1 MAPQLTTLVI
11 LEAGAEAQG
20 SLGRVVAQAEG
31 EAMPRFVA
39 RVRAMVAGAPEVHR
53 VVLVAGKQHD
63 FARIAARAEIARAAA
78 SSVAG
83 GGGGSLV
90 LAASDLKGE
99 LAQRALAEILH
110 EQIGGRVR
118 VTAPAFDDA
127 TSVAA

>member
-11 LEAGAEAQG
+11 LEAGAEAPR
-20 SLGRVVAQAEG
+20 SVGRVVAQAEG
-31 EAMPRFVA
+31 ETMQRFVA
-39 RVRAMVAGAPEVHR
+39 RVRATVAAAPEVHR
-53 VVLVAGKQHD
+53 VTLVAGKQHD

-78 SSVAG
+78 STVAS

-99 LAQRALAEILH
+99 LAQRALAEILD
-110 EQIGGRVR
+110 EQIGGSVR
-118 VTAPAFDDA
+118 VTAPAFDGD